1 MNGKVEIMGI
11 SLDICSVEEIM
22 ESINVH
28 WNQEESLSTYGALT
42 MKLFVEAQKD
52 PELKAYIEMLDKAVP
67 DDTEILWA
75 AGLHDS
81 EMEEE
86 ITQHG
91 FIGTLFWLLAQY
103 KNRIFIL
110 GEDQED
116 AEGMFRYLK
125 EKYPEIVITGRD
137 SLLTGATDQVDRV
150 INEIN
155 ALSPQAVLSC
165 SRTYEL
171 EKFVSKN
178 RKIVNTR
185 VWFSLGN
192 CQEIWKGPGLKPA
205 WLGKIMEKNI
215 FKKMVSSYK
224 EEKKEI

>member
-91 FIGTLFWLLAQY
+91 LLVLSSGFLPNIRIVSLFW
-103 KNRIFIL
+103 
-110 GEDQED
+110 
-116 AEGMFRYLK
+116 
-125 EKYPEIVITGRD
+125 EKTRGCGRNVPVPE
-137 SLLTGATDQVDRV
+137 
-150 INEIN
+150 
-155 ALSPQAVLSC
+155 
-165 SRTYEL
+165 
-171 EKFVSKN
+171 
-178 RKIVNTR
+178 RKI
-185 VWFSLGN
+185 SGN
-192 CQEIWKGPGLKPA
+192 CYYWKRTA
-205 WLGKIMEKNI
+205 C
-215 FKKMVSSYK
+215 
-224 EEKKEI
+224 

>member
-137 SLLTGATDQVDRV
+137 SLLTGETDQVDRV

-155 ALSPQAVLSC
+155 ALSSQAVLSC
-165 SRTYEL
+165 SRTYEM
-171 EKFVSKN
+171 EKFVKNN
-178 RKIVNTR
+178 RKMINTR

-192 CQEIWKGPGLKPA
+192 CLEILKSTGLKPA
-205 WLGKIMEKNI
+205 WLEKIMEKNL

>member
-1 MNGKVEIMGI
+1 
-11 SLDICSVEEIM
+11 
-22 ESINVH
+22 
-28 WNQEESLSTYGALT
+28 
-42 MKLFVEAQKD
+42 
-52 PELKAYIEMLDKAVP
+52 MLDKAVP

-137 SLLTGATDQVDRV
+137 SLLTGETDQVDRV